1 MIDEYRGQPII
12 WGSHIDWFTKEVFAN
27 KEEFIGFYTEE
38 VSEDDGG
45 DFSKE
50 ITDKMQDDGYTGKG
64 CYFYGDRAKYV
75 GEYKDGKM
83 HGQGTYTYGEGAW
96 EGATYVGE
104 FSNRSFNGQ
113 GTLTL
118 PDGAKYVGEF
128 KDDKRHGQGTYTFAN
143 GTIQEG
149 LFENNKYI
157 GKNSEEPKAKEE
169 VCAKGL
175 TTPLAQ
181 ISYIFLSFAH
191 FTDGEVS
198 KEEREEAITNS
209 MQMAHKWSYTKD
221 EAIAAWQ
228 QAAKTHAECET
239 IKDIFSIYIDV
250 LNTLGSREFF
260 DNEQK
265 NELIVRLERIMNVD
279 HVQHENEIMWINKI
293 KEIWKLEEDSSQDS
307 SDEEKSVLEKAMEG
321 ITKKDLAEKIVKN
334 IEVSTKNPEAYA
346 FVKSVSSKNA
356 DYTKI
361 EENVERWVKFIDFAD
376 EDGYTALHY
385 ACWDNKVDIVELL
398 MDNGANVNA
407 LSSMKES
414 PLHMAVFSGHVSVV
428 DLFIEHSA
436 LVRPSKGDDVDF
448 TLRHQ
453 TPSPVLPKDGS
464 NIIRDA
470 VLNGHWDIFDLLVK
484 HISPDLSIFEE
495 PCVIGVDGETNFFAA
510 IEIFYKNNNI
520 DYNKERLDVL
530 RSVVESSPDT
540 SEKKQKNYKKEE

>member
-1 MIDEYRGQPII
+1 MELSNEQIKILPKLLSKGIKKSKVLPRQPYIKEELEKKGFKNLPKKDPFFFIDEVSVNIAGDFQKGCLLVHLDGLYSNCVPDSPDDELKLIMPWDSIYDILVNDSKTARAMPDGITELLLLTDDNKNPEEAQCLSIIMKSPSKLNSPFSVIKSIYDNIWKRMIDLYRGKPII
-12 WGSHIDWFTKEVFAN
+12 WGSHIDWFTQETFFSRD
-27 KEEFIGFYTEE
+27 EFVGFYLEE
-38 VSEDDGG
+38 VYEDDGG

-64 CYFYGDRAKYV
+64 YSYYVSGAKYV

-83 HGQGTYTYGEGAW
+83 HGQGTFTYGAGAGEG
-96 EGATYVGE
+96 ETYVGE
-104 FSNRSFNGQ
+104 FSNDVFNGQ

-118 PDGAKYVGEF
+118 PNGDKHVGEF
-128 KDDKRHGQGTYTFAN
+128 KDDKRNGQGTYTFAN

-149 LFENNKYI
+149 LFENDKYI

-175 TTPLAQ
+175 TTPLAE

-221 EAIAAWQ
+221 EAIAAWA
-228 QAAKTHAECET
+228 QAAKTHDECET

-260 DNEQK
+260 DNEEK

-334 IEVSTKNPEAYA
+334 IEVSTKNPEAY
-346 FVKSVSSKNA
+346 
-356 DYTKI
+356 
-361 EENVERWVKFIDFAD
+361 
-376 EDGYTALHY
+376 
-385 ACWDNKVDIVELL
+385 
-398 MDNGANVNA
+398 
-407 LSSMKES
+407 
-414 PLHMAVFSGHVSVV
+414 
-428 DLFIEHSA
+428 
-436 LVRPSKGDDVDF
+436 
-448 TLRHQ
+448 
-453 TPSPVLPKDGS
+453 
-464 NIIRDA
+464 
-470 VLNGHWDIFDLLVK
+470 
-484 HISPDLSIFEE
+484 
-495 PCVIGVDGETNFFAA
+495 
-510 IEIFYKNNNI
+510 
-520 DYNKERLDVL
+520 
-530 RSVVESSPDT
+530 
-540 SEKKQKNYKKEE
+540 